1 MQQLTFFGKRRRPGR
16 GSPEFNLHVM
26 VADILRRW
34 ATTGWRWTHLPFGEY
49 RGDPE
54 RAKITGGRLKR
65 MGTQR
70 GWPDFILCSPYPP
83 KAHFLELKRKG
94 GQLTD
99 EQAELMEW
107 FNLHEYPYAVADNFV
122 DAVAIL
128 KDWGAVR
135 ASVSA

>member
-1 MQQLTFFGKRRRPGR
+1 MQHAQLTLFRKQRRPR
-16 GSPEFNLHVM
+16 AAPEFNLHVLI
-26 VADILRRW
+26 ANILRRW
-34 ATTGWRWTHLPFGEY
+34 GSKGWDWTHLPFGEH
-49 RGDPE
+49 RN
-54 RAKITGGRLKR
+54 AITGGRLKR

-94 GQLTD
+94 GTLTD

-107 FNLHEYPYAVADNFV
+107 FAVNEYAYAVADNFT
-122 DAVAIL
+122 DAIAIL